1 MFTALPGG
9 GSDPGEEG
17 SPVKISRIRNLRLRT
32 RFLVTIGAMFI
43 PLIAIAL
50 GSGIFLR
57 HAADALNRAVEQ
69 PVYKLQATSR
79 LQQQI
84 RHAHALV
91 REYAATGRPAL
102 HAQFESDARTVENS
116 FAEILDKPFPASGE
130 FQLLTETRREWQD
143 SVRTAG
149 LFFAAA
155 PSRAVSHQLDRQ
167 ISRILVSLDQV
178 HETYYGEIGAQRAR
192 IDEAETR
199 FLLIIAVTVG
209 LGLIGAIAGAVW
221 LARSVL
227 IPLREFEKGMAHFA
241 RDDLSYRF
249 TPDQEDE
256 IGQLAR
262 EFNSMAERLM
272 EHRSKLEELSVRDG
286 LTGLYNRREFDKR
299 LQEEMQRS
307 RRYNHPFCLILIDV
321 DRFKNVN
328 DRYGHQAGDE
338 VLIAVG
344 DLVQLNVRPVDVV
357 CRYGGEELAVI
368 LSETNEK
375 GALIVAE
382 RIRRTVA
389 ESMTATPH
397 GDTIQVTV
405 SIGLAAFPRDGD
417 TPAQIIKAADEALY
431 AAKQEG
437 RNLVRS
443 HQRLRQSE
451 KQKAR

>member
-1 MFTALPGG
+1 
-9 GSDPGEEG
+9 
-17 SPVKISRIRNLRLRT
+17 VKFSRIRNLRLRT
-32 RFLVTIGAMFI
+32 RFLVAMGAMFI
-43 PLIAIAL
+43 PLFVIAL

-57 HAADALNRAVEQ
+57 HAADALNQAVEQ

-79 LQQQI
+79 LQKQI
-84 RHAHALV
+84 RHARDLV
-91 REYAATGRPAL
+91 REYAATGRYPL
-102 HAQFESDARTVENS
+102 RAQFESDARMVEDG
-116 FAEILDKPFPASGE
+116 FVEILNRPFLTPQEYQA
-130 FQLLTETRREWQD
+130 LTETRREWQD

-149 LFFAAA
+149 PFFTSQ
-155 PSRAVSHQLDRQ
+155 PSKAVSDQLDRR
-167 ISRILVSLDQV
+167 INRILFALDQV
-178 HETYYGEIGAQRAR
+178 HESYYGEIGAQRAR
-192 IDEAETR
+192 LDEAEKR

-209 LGLIGAIAGAVW
+209 LGLIGAVAGAVW

-227 IPLREFEKGMAHFA
+227 VPLREFEKGMAQFA

-249 TPDQEDE
+249 TPDKEDE
-256 IGQLAR
+256 IGRLAR
-262 EFNSMAERLM
+262 EFNSMAERLV

-307 RRYNHPFCLILIDV
+307 RRYHHPFCLLLIDV
-321 DRFKNVN
+321 DRFKDVN

-338 VLIAVG
+338 VLIGVG
-344 DLVQLNVRPVDVV
+344 DLVQLIVRPVDVV
-357 CRYGGEELAVI
+357 CRYGGEELVVI

-389 ESMTATPH
+389 ESMTATPR

-405 SIGLAAFPRDGD
+405 SVGLAAFPRDGD
-417 TPAQIIKAADEALY
+417 TPAEIIKAADEALY

-451 KQKAR
+451 KQKTR

>member
-1 MFTALPGG
+1 
-9 GSDPGEEG
+9 
-17 SPVKISRIRNLRLRT
+17 
-32 RFLVTIGAMFI
+32 MFI
-43 PLIAIAL
+43 PLIVIAL
-50 GSGIFLR
+50 GSGIFLQ
-57 HAADALNRAVEQ
+57 HAADALNQAVEQ

-84 RHAHALV
+84 RHAHGLV
-91 REYAATGRPAL
+91 MEYASTRRYPL
-102 HAQFESDARTVENS
+102 RAQFESDARAVEDGFVELLN
-116 FAEILDKPFPASGE
+116 KPFLTPGE
-130 FQLLTETRREWQD
+130 NQALAEARREWRG

-149 LFFAAA
+149 LFFTPQ
-155 PSRAVSHQLDRQ
+155 PSKAVSYQLDQQ
-167 ISRILVSLDQV
+167 INRILFSLDRI

-209 LGLIGAIAGAVW
+209 LGLIGAVAGAVW

-249 TPDQEDE
+249 TLDKEDE
-256 IGQLAR
+256 IGRLAR
-262 EFNSMAERLM
+262 EFNSMAERLT

-321 DRFKNVN
+321 DRFKDVN

-389 ESMTATPH
+389 ESLTATPQ

-405 SIGLAAFPRDGD
+405 SVGLAAFPRDGD
-417 TPAQIIKAADEALY
+417 TPVQIIKAADEALY

>member
-1 MFTALPGG
+1 M
-9 GSDPGEEG
+9 
-17 SPVKISRIRNLRLRT
+17 
-32 RFLVTIGAMFI
+32 VTMLI
-43 PLIAIAL
+43 PLVVIAL
-50 GSGIFLR
+50 GSGIFLQ
-57 HAADALNRAVEQ
+57 HAADALNRVVEQ

-79 LQQQI
+79 LQNQI
-84 RHAHALV
+84 RQAHALV
-91 REYAATGRPAL
+91 TEYASTGRSAL
-102 HAQFESDARTVENS
+102 RTRFEADARTVGDS
-116 FAEILDKPFPASGE
+116 FVEILNKPFLAPQE
-130 FQLLTETRREWQD
+130 YQQLNEARRQWQD
-143 SVRTAG
+143 SMQAAG
-149 LFFAAA
+149 KLFSPQ
-155 PSRAVSHQLDRQ
+155 PSTTVSDRLDRQ
-167 ISRILVSLDQV
+167 INRILASLDQL
-178 HETYYGEIGAQRAR
+178 HETYYGEISAQRAR
-192 IDEAETR
+192 IDEAENR

-209 LGLIGAIAGAVW
+209 LGLIGAVAGAVW

-249 TPDQEDE
+249 PLDKEDE
-256 IGQLAR
+256 IGRLAR
-262 EFNSMAERLM
+262 EFNSMAERLT

-307 RRYNHPFCLILIDV
+307 RRYNHPFCLILIDI
-321 DRFKNVN
+321 DRFKDVN

-389 ESMTATPH
+389 ESMTATPR
-397 GDTIQVTV
+397 GETIQVTV
-405 SIGLAAFPRDGD
+405 SIGLAAFPRDGE

>member
-1 MFTALPGG
+1 MKL
-9 GSDPGEEG
+9 
-17 SPVKISRIRNLRLRT
+17 SRIRNLRLRT
-32 RFLVTIGAMFI
+32 RFLVAMGAMFI
-43 PLIAIAL
+43 PLLVIAL

-57 HAADALNRAVEQ
+57 HAADALNQTVEQ

-79 LQQQI
+79 LQNQI

-91 REYAATGRPAL
+91 GEYASTGRAAL
-102 HAQFESDARTVENS
+102 RTQFEADARTVEDG
-116 FAEILDKPFPASGE
+116 FVEILNKPFLAPQEYQRLS
-130 FQLLTETRREWQD
+130 ETRRQWQD

-149 LFFAAA
+149 QLFSPRA
-155 PSRAVSHQLDRQ
+155 SRTVAGQLDRQ
-167 ISRILVSLDQV
+167 IDRILAALDQV
-178 HETYYGEIGAQRAR
+178 HGLYYDEIGAQRAR
-192 IDEAETR
+192 IDEAEKR
-199 FLLIIAVTVG
+199 FLLIIAITVG
-209 LGLIGAIAGAVW
+209 LGLIGAVAGAVW

-249 TPDQEDE
+249 TPDKEDE
-256 IGQLAR
+256 IGRLAR

-321 DRFKNVN
+321 DRFKDVN

-389 ESMTATPH
+389 ESMTATPR

-405 SIGLAAFPRDGD
+405 SVGLAAFPRDGD
-417 TPAQIIKAADEALY
+417 TPAEIIKAADEALY

>member
-1 MFTALPGG
+1 
-9 GSDPGEEG
+9 
-17 SPVKISRIRNLRLRT
+17 
-32 RFLVTIGAMFI
+32 MFI
-43 PLIAIAL
+43 PLIVIAL
-50 GSGIFLR
+50 GSVIFLR

-69 PVYKLQATSR
+69 PVYKLQTTSR
-79 LQQQI
+79 LQNQL
-84 RHAHALV
+84 RHAQALV
-91 REYAATGRPAL
+91 TEYAATANPDLRAR
-102 HAQFESDARTVENS
+102 FEADARTVEDS
-116 FAEILDKPFPASGE
+116 FAAILNKPFLAPQE
-130 FQLLTETRREWQD
+130 YQQLSEARRQWRDGVQ
-143 SVRTAG
+143 
-149 LFFAAA
+149 AAA
-155 PSRAVSHQLDRQ
+155 KLFAPRPSRAVSDGFDRQ
-167 ISRILVSLDQV
+167 INRILVALDQI
-178 HETYYGEIGAQRAR
+178 HEIYYGEIGAQRVR
-192 IDEAETR
+192 IDEAEKR

-209 LGLIGAIAGAVW
+209 LGLIGAVAGAVW

-227 IPLREFEKGMAHFA
+227 IPLREFEKGLAHFA

-249 TPDQEDE
+249 TLDKEDE
-256 IGQLAR
+256 IGRLAR

-321 DRFKNVN
+321 DRFKDVN

-389 ESMTATPH
+389 ESVTATPQ

-405 SIGLAAFPRDGD
+405 SVGLAAFPRDGD
-417 TPAQIIKAADEALY
+417 MPAQIIKAADEALY

-451 KQKAR
+451 KQKTR